1 MTIQTKLSYL
11 FFKVS
16 VSFGIILFIL
26 FSYSCKNKNP
36 EQKLYDSLQSTLK
49 YKSYKTLSENT
60 IPPVVL
66 LFNTTRRPDDPKISE
81 GILRLLLGYSWMTSG
96 KIDYAIAESNIIQDI
111 SKDHNLR
118 LLARSLNAICMYE
131 KNWKSIAN
139 DETQEA
145 VENMPYNENDS
156 LGTKLKSMTFH
167 LVLGTLS
174 IYKEDY
180 QNARFHFAGFSLVS
194 GIRWPYRIANA
205 MADIKESRPNE
216 GLKEMNIIRKNK
228 SIPDSARI
236 TIKEAFAKIDKIKP
250 IDPKI
255 FWTKTTSRAVY
266 TDLNNSNIT
275 GINKIIELLNNLS
288 EKLKII

>member
-16 VSFGIILFIL
+16 VLFGIILFIL
-26 FSYSCKNKNP
+26 FTYSCKSKNP

-49 YKSYKTLSENT
+49 YKSYKTLSENS

-66 LFNTTRRPDDPKISE
+66 LFNTTRHPDDPKISE
-81 GILRLLLGYSWMTSG
+81 GILRLLLGYSWMTNG
-96 KIDYAIAESNIIQDI
+96 KTDYAIAESNIIQDI
-111 SKDHNLR
+111 SKDQDII

-131 KNWKSIAN
+131 KNWRSIAN
-139 DETQEA
+139 EETQEA
-145 VENMPYNENDS
+145 VVDIPYNENDS
-156 LGTKLKSMTFH
+156 LVTNLKSMTFH

-194 GIRWPYRIANA
+194 GIRWTYQIANA
-205 MADIKESRPNE
+205 MADIKEGRPNE
-216 GLKEMNIIRKNK
+216 GLKEINIIRKNK
-228 SIPDSARI
+228 SVPDSVRI
-236 TIKEAFAKIDKIKP
+236 SIKEALEKIDKTKP
-250 IDPKI
+250 IDPKM

-266 TDLNNSNIT
+266 TDLNNSDIT

-288 EKLKII
+288 EKLRII